1 MTADMSYNCVS
12 ILWRHVL
19 QFHAFVNNWTFAAG
33 QSGHRGAA
41 GPTTAE
47 LRMLALSARSQ
58 HSIDIQPLYEISTP
72 SWWIFQPSSLS
83 LRPVALTASLQQT
96 LHILLNNAM
105 DWAACS
111 MPAALQLRKS
121 FLWDQKQDHPKI
133 PIILAINSLLNH
145 Y

>member
-33 QSGHRGAA
+33 QSGHREAA

-96 LHILLNNAM
+96 LHILLNN
-105 DWAACS
+105 WQWTEWPAAC
-111 MPAALQLRKS
+111 LQPCS
-121 FLWDQKQDHPKI
+121 WGNHSCETQDHPII